1 MITLY
6 LLFCSNLT
14 IWSTILYNILGFVA
28 FNSVKSYFYAL
39 DIEPLL
45 INSYV
50 MDCIMT
56 DHTENHLTPTDDIN
70 HRSQQDI
77 RTYNQAIILTAA
89 EEEFVLQS
97 YHGATMQ
104 GIADRAGLP
113 KANIHYYF
121 KNKKNLY
128 EIVLRTIIEEWND
141 GLVTMTVDSDPKTV
155 IEKFVRT
162 KLHQAFAHPN
172 RHKLFAIEVI
182 SGAPH
187 LHDFM
192 STTMKEWALDKADV
206 MQTWHQQGKI
216 AIKDPMQLLILIW
229 ATTQRYAEF
238 ETEITGLMQKQAY
251 DKEDEARAANFLV
264 PFILRG
270 CGID

>member
-1 MITLY
+1 MMQNKKKNDLSSSE
-6 LLFCSNLT
+6 L
-14 IWSTILYNILGFVA
+14 
-28 FNSVKSYFYAL
+28 
-39 DIEPLL
+39 
-45 INSYV
+45 
-50 MDCIMT
+50 
-56 DHTENHLTPTDDIN
+56 PT
-70 HRSQQDI
+70 HRTQQDI
-77 RTYNQAIILTAA
+77 RAHNQALILTAA

-97 YHGATMQ
+97 YRGATMQ

-128 EIVLRTIIEEWND
+128 KVVLRSIIQEWNE
-141 GLVTMTVDSDPKTV
+141 GLITMTVDSDPKTV

-172 RHKLFAIEVI
+172 RHKLFAVEVI
-182 SGAPH
+182 GGAPH

-192 STTMKEWALDKADV
+192 STTMKEWALDKAQV
-206 MQTWHQQGKI
+206 MKVWHEQGKI
-216 AIKDPMQLLILIW
+216 GIADPLQLLILIW

-238 ETEITGLMQKQAY
+238 ETEIVGLMEKDAY
-251 DKEDEARAANFLV
+251 DKQDEARAADFLV

-270 CGID
+270 CGLE

>member
-1 MITLY
+1 MTAMTQDNQNDHSL
-6 LLFCSNLT
+6 
-14 IWSTILYNILGFVA
+14 A
-28 FNSVKSYFYAL
+28 A
-39 DIEPLL
+39 DAPL
-45 INSYV
+45 
-50 MDCIMT
+50 
-56 DHTENHLTPTDDIN
+56 P
-70 HRSQQDI
+70 RSQPDI
-77 RTYNQAIILTAA
+77 RAHNQALILAAA

-97 YHGATMQ
+97 YRGATMQ

-128 EIVLRTIIEEWND
+128 KVVLRDIIQEWND

-172 RHKLFAIEVI
+172 RHKLFAVEVI
-182 SGAPH
+182 GGAPH

-192 STTMKEWALDKADV
+192 STTMRAWALDKAEV
-206 MQTWHQQGKI
+206 MKIWHQQGKI
-216 AIKDPMQLLILIW
+216 GIADPLQLLILVW

-238 ETEITGLMQKQAY
+238 ETEIVGLMEKSAY
-251 DKEDEARAANFLV
+251 DEQDEARAADFLV

-270 CGID
+270 CGLE

>member
-1 MITLY
+1 
-6 LLFCSNLT
+6 
-14 IWSTILYNILGFVA
+14 
-28 FNSVKSYFYAL
+28 
-39 DIEPLL
+39 
-45 INSYV
+45 
-50 MDCIMT
+50 MT
-56 DHTENHLTPTDDIN
+56 QNNYENQSDTVELAT
-70 HRSQQDI
+70 HRSQHNI
-77 RTYNQAIILTAA
+77 RAHNQAIILSAA

-97 YHGATMQ
+97 YRGATMQ

-128 EIVLRTIIEEWND
+128 KMVLRSIIEEWND

-162 KLHQAFAHPN
+162 KLSQAFAHPN
-172 RHKLFAIEVI
+172 RHKLFAVEVI
-182 SGAPH
+182 GGAPH

-192 STTMKEWALDKADV
+192 STTMKEWALDKAQV

-216 AIKDPMQLLILIW
+216 GVSDPLQLLILIW

-238 ETEITGLMQKQAY
+238 ETEIVGLMQKDAY
-251 DKEDEARAANFLV
+251 DKQDEARAADFLV

-270 CGID
+270 CGIE

>member
-1 MITLY
+1 M
-6 LLFCSNLT
+6 T
-14 IWSTILYNILGFVA
+14 IMSQNNQKN
-28 FNSVKSYFYAL
+28 NSRASEA
-39 DIEPLL
+39 PA
-45 INSYV
+45 
-50 MDCIMT
+50 
-56 DHTENHLTPTDDIN
+56 
-70 HRSQQDI
+70 HRTQQDI
-77 RTYNQAIILTAA
+77 RARNQALILMAA

-97 YHGATMQ
+97 YRGATMQ
-104 GIADRAGLP
+104 GIANRAGLP

-121 KNKKNLY
+121 QNKKNLY
-128 EIVLRTIIEEWND
+128 KVVLRSIIQEWNE

-182 SGAPH
+182 GGAPH

-192 STTMKEWALDKADV
+192 STTMKEWALDKAQV
-206 MQTWHQQGKI
+206 MQIWHQQGKI
-216 AIKDPMQLLILIW
+216 SVADPLQLLILIW

-238 ETEITGLMQKQAY
+238 ESEIVGLMEKQAY
-251 DKEDEARAANFLV
+251 DKEDEARAADFLV

-270 CGID
+270 CGLE

>member
-1 MITLY
+1 MAQNMAHQNQANT
-6 LLFCSNLT
+6 S
-14 IWSTILYNILGFVA
+14 SA
-28 FNSVKSYFYAL
+28 SEAS
-39 DIEPLL
+39 
-45 INSYV
+45 S
-50 MDCIMT
+50 
-56 DHTENHLTPTDDIN
+56 

-77 RTYNQAIILTAA
+77 RAQNQALILAAA

-97 YHGATMQ
+97 YRGATMQ

-128 EIVLRTIIEEWND
+128 KAVLHSIIQEWNE

-162 KLHQAFAHPN
+162 KLHQAFANPN
-172 RHKLFAIEVI
+172 RHKLFALEVI
-182 SGAPH
+182 GGAPH

-192 STTMKEWALDKADV
+192 STTMKEWALDKTQV
-206 MQTWHQQGKI
+206 MKTWHEQGKI
-216 AIKDPMQLLILIW
+216 SIADPLQLLILIW

-238 ETEITGLMQKQAY
+238 ETEIVGLMEKNAY
-251 DKEDEARAANFLV
+251 DKQDEARAAEFLV

-270 CGID
+270 CGL

>member
-1 MITLY
+1 MKP
-6 LLFCSNLT
+6 SPN
-14 IWSTILYNILGFVA
+14 
-28 FNSVKSYFYAL
+28 
-39 DIEPLL
+39 D
-45 INSYV
+45 
-50 MDCIMT
+50 D
-56 DHTENHLTPTDDIN
+56 NHAA

-77 RTYNQAIILTAA
+77 RAHNQALILQAA
-89 EEEFVLQS
+89 EEEFVLKS
-97 YHGATMQ
+97 FRGATMQ

-128 EIVLRTIIEEWND
+128 RTVLQAIIAEWND

-172 RHKLFAIEVI
+172 RHKLFAAEVI
-182 SGAPH
+182 GGAPH

-192 STTMKEWALDKADV
+192 STTMKEWALDKTKV
-206 MQTWHQQGKI
+206 MQVWYKQGKI
-216 AIKDPMQLLILIW
+216 NVVDPLQLLILIW

-238 ETEITGLMQKQAY
+238 ETEITGLMQKDAY
-251 DKEDEARAANFLV
+251 DELDEARAADFLV

-270 CGID
+270 CGLAEA

>member
-1 MITLY
+1 MTQ
-6 LLFCSNLT
+6 N
-14 IWSTILYNILGFVA
+14 NQ
-28 FNSVKSYFYAL
+28 KSHIHAV
-39 DIEPLL
+39 EAT
-45 INSYV
+45 
-50 MDCIMT
+50 M
-56 DHTENHLTPTDDIN
+56 

-77 RTYNQAIILTAA
+77 RAHNQAIILSAA

-97 YHGATMQ
+97 YRGATMQ

-121 KNKKNLY
+121 KNKRNLY
-128 EIVLRTIIEEWND
+128 KVVLRAIIAEWND

-172 RHKLFAIEVI
+172 RHKLFAVEVI
-182 SGAPH
+182 GGAPH

-192 STTMKEWALDKADV
+192 STTMKEWALDKAEV
-206 MQTWHQQGKI
+206 MSVWHSQGKI
-216 AIKDPMQLLILIW
+216 SISDPLQLLILIW

-238 ETEITGLMQKQAY
+238 ETEIVGLMQKESY

-270 CGID
+270 CGLE

>member
-1 MITLY
+1 MTQNKN
-6 LLFCSNLT
+6 SA
-14 IWSTILYNILGFVA
+14 VA
-28 FNSVKSYFYAL
+28 ETV
-39 DIEPLL
+39 
-45 INSYV
+45 
-50 MDCIMT
+50 T
-56 DHTENHLTPTDDIN
+56 
-70 HRSQQDI
+70 HRSQYDI
-77 RTYNQAIILTAA
+77 RAQNQTLILAAA

-97 YHGATMQ
+97 YRGATMQ

-128 EIVLRTIIEEWND
+128 KVVLQAIIQEWNE
-141 GLVTMTVDSDPKTV
+141 GLVTMTVDSDPKIV

-162 KLHQAFAHPN
+162 KLRQAFAHPS

-182 SGAPH
+182 GGAPH

-192 STTMKEWALDKADV
+192 SSTMKEWALDKTEV
-206 MQTWHQQGKI
+206 MTTWYRQGKI
-216 AIKDPMQLLILIW
+216 SIADPLQLLILIW

-238 ETEITGLMQKQAY
+238 ETEIVGLMQKDAY
-251 DKEDEARAANFLV
+251 GAEDEARAADFLV

-270 CGID
+270 CGIE

>member
-1 MITLY
+1 MAQNMAHQNQANT
-6 LLFCSNLT
+6 S
-14 IWSTILYNILGFVA
+14 SA
-28 FNSVKSYFYAL
+28 SEAS
-39 DIEPLL
+39 
-45 INSYV
+45 S
-50 MDCIMT
+50 
-56 DHTENHLTPTDDIN
+56 

-77 RTYNQAIILTAA
+77 RAQNQALILAAA
-89 EEEFVLQS
+89 EEEFVLQG
-97 YHGATMQ
+97 YRGATMQ

-128 EIVLRTIIEEWND
+128 KAVLHSIIQEWNE

-162 KLHQAFAHPN
+162 KLHQAFANPN
-172 RHKLFAIEVI
+172 RHKLFALEVI
-182 SGAPH
+182 GGAPY

-192 STTMKEWALDKADV
+192 STTMKEWALDKTQV
-206 MQTWHQQGKI
+206 MKIWHEQGKI
-216 AIKDPMQLLILIW
+216 SIADPLQLLILIW

-238 ETEITGLMQKQAY
+238 ETEIVGLMEKNAY
-251 DKEDEARAANFLV
+251 DKQDEARAAEFLV

-270 CGID
+270 CGL

>member
-1 MITLY
+1 MTQ
-6 LLFCSNLT
+6 NKPHQKP
-14 IWSTILYNILGFVA
+14 FVA
-28 FNSVKSYFYAL
+28 EA
-39 DIEPLL
+39 
-45 INSYV
+45 
-50 MDCIMT
+50 T
-56 DHTENHLTPTDDIN
+56 T
-70 HRSQQDI
+70 HRSQHDI
-77 RTYNQAIILTAA
+77 RAHNQAIILSAA

-97 YHGATMQ
+97 YRGATMQ

-121 KNKKNLY
+121 KNKSNLY
-128 EIVLRTIIEEWND
+128 KVVLRAIIEEWND

-162 KLHQAFAHPN
+162 KLHQAFTNPN

-182 SGAPH
+182 GGAPH

-192 STTMKEWALDKADV
+192 STTMQEWALDKADV
-206 MQTWHQQGKI
+206 MTTWYKQGKI
-216 AIKDPMQLLILIW
+216 GIADPLQLLILIW

-238 ETEITGLMQKQAY
+238 ETEIVGLMQKDAY
-251 DKEDEARAANFLV
+251 DKEDEARAADFLV

-270 CGID
+270 CGIE

>member
-1 MITLY
+1 M
-6 LLFCSNLT
+6 T
-14 IWSTILYNILGFVA
+14 IMN
-28 FNSVKSYFYAL
+28 
-39 DIEPLL
+39 
-45 INSYV
+45 
-50 MDCIMT
+50 
-56 DHTENHLTPTDDIN
+56 ENEHANTTSASASA
-70 HRSQQDI
+70 HRSQPEI
-77 RTYNQAIILTAA
+77 RAHNQTIILIAA
-89 EEEFVLQS
+89 EEEFVLRS
-97 YHGATMQ
+97 YRGATMQ

-128 EIVLRTIIEEWND
+128 KVVLRSIIQEWNE

-172 RHKLFAIEVI
+172 RHKLFAVEVI
-182 SGAPH
+182 GGAPH

-192 STTMKEWALDKADV
+192 STTMKEWALDKAEV
-206 MQTWHQQGKI
+206 MKIWHQQGKI
-216 AIKDPMQLLILIW
+216 GITDPLQLLILIW

-238 ETEITGLMQKQAY
+238 ETEIVGLMEKKAY
-251 DKEDEARAANFLV
+251 DKQDEARAADFLV

-270 CGID
+270 CGLE

>member
-1 MITLY
+1 M
-6 LLFCSNLT
+6 T
-14 IWSTILYNILGFVA
+14 IMN
-28 FNSVKSYFYAL
+28 
-39 DIEPLL
+39 
-45 INSYV
+45 
-50 MDCIMT
+50 
-56 DHTENHLTPTDDIN
+56 ENEHANTTSASASA
-70 HRSQQDI
+70 HRSQPEI
-77 RTYNQAIILTAA
+77 RAHNQTIILIAA
-89 EEEFVLQS
+89 EEEFVLRS
-97 YHGATMQ
+97 YRGATMQ

-128 EIVLRTIIEEWND
+128 KVVLRSIIQEWNE

-172 RHKLFAIEVI
+172 RHKLFAVEVI
-182 SGAPH
+182 GGAPH

-192 STTMKEWALDKADV
+192 STTMKEWALDKAEV
-206 MQTWHQQGKI
+206 MKIWHQQEKI
-216 AIKDPMQLLILIW
+216 SIADPLQLLILIW

-238 ETEITGLMQKQAY
+238 ETEIVGLMEKKAY
-251 DKEDEARAANFLV
+251 DKQDEARAADFLV

-270 CGID
+270 CGLE